1 MPRKKTVEKT
11 KAKKPKKMT
20 QGDFLEFCQKWYAE
34 HTGEKLPKNLQ
45 GYDDWLNYFKTR
57 TPVEIER
64 LVEIGRNFLTV
75 EAFAALS
82 RWHDIVE
89 NPHKIDKIY
98 QAGLENKK
106 DGQQNII
113 ELAQKNDRLGVLYA
127 LRDEIAQK
135 LAKGAS
141 TRDLASL
148 TREMGDILDQ
158 IAEIERKNGVKKDT
172 KLAELMGEEKASF
185 KKPAKTPK
193 RTKGKGARTSSITG
207 RMTIEDMEA

>member
-1 MPRKKTVEKT
+1 MPKKTET
-11 KAKKPKKMT
+11 KSTRAKKSKQMT
-20 QGDFLEFCQKWYAE
+20 QAEFLEFCQKWYE
-34 HTGEKLPKNLQ
+34 KHTGEKLPKSLQ

-82 RWHDIVE
+82 RWHDIID
-89 NPHKIDKIY
+89 NPHKIDRIY

-113 ELAQKNDRLGVLYA
+113 ELAQKNDRLGVLHA

-172 KLAELMGEEKASF
+172 KLAELMGEEKSDF
-185 KKPAKTPK
+185 KKSTKTPK

-207 RMTIEDMEA
+207 RMTIEDLEA

>member
-1 MPRKKTVEKT
+1 MTTKKSTKPR
-11 KAKKPKKMT
+11 AKKPKKMT
-20 QGDFLEFCQKWYAE
+20 QSDFLEFCEKWYAE
-34 HTGEKLPKNLQ
+34 NSAEKLPKLQ
-45 GYDDWLNYFKTR
+45 NYDEWLNYFKTR
-57 TPVEIER
+57 TPAEIER
-64 LVEIGRNFLTV
+64 LAEIGRNFLTV

-82 RWHDIVE
+82 RWKDIID

-106 DGQQNII
+106 DGKGNII

-127 LRDEIAQK
+127 LRDEIAEK
-135 LAKGAS
+135 LSKGAS

-158 IAEIERKNGVKKDT
+158 IAEVERKKGVKKDT
-172 KLAELMGEEKASF
+172 KLAELLGNDETDF
-185 KKPAKTPK
+185 KTAIKTPK

-207 RMTIEDMEA
+207 RMTIEDIEA